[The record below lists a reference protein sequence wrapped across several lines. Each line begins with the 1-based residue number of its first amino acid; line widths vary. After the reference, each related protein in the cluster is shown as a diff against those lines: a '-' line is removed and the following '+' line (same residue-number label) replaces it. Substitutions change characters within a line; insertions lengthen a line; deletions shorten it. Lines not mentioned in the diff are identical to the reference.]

1 MRFRPPLQVLA
12 GSRFDQ
18 VEPLLDAVEAS
29 VDPIHARGLCC
40 QVDMNLRKVDLER
53 ADPSDELIELA
64 FHPLLTCAHIAQQGE
79 HEVVGIIGHGGLV
92 T

>member
-1 MRFRPPLQVLA
+1 MRFRLPLRLFR

-18 VEPLLDAVEAS
+18 IEPLLDAVEAA
-29 VDPIHARGLCC
+29 VDPIHARGLCG

-64 FHPLLTCAHIAQQGE
+64 LHPLLTCAYIA
-79 HEVVGIIGHGGLV
+79 
-92 T
+92 

>member
-1 MRFRPPLQVLA
+1 MRFRPPLRLLA

-18 VEPLLDAVEAS
+18 IEPLLDAVEAS
-29 VDPIHARGLCC
+29 VGPIHARGLCG
-40 QVDMNLRKVDLER
+40 QVDMNLRNVDLER

-64 FHPLLTCAHIAQQGE
+64 FHPLLTCAYIAQQGE
-79 HEVVGIIGHGGLV
+79 HEVVVIIGHGGLV